1 MNILSNSIFA
11 KFFAATLL
19 LGLCFNTSAQT
30 KNSSVL
36 DFDPKID
43 GFSFENYRN
52 IGDSWKDDL
61 GADDLIKLFGL
72 KTACKTGTNASNC
85 VLHVA
90 AEKWKNEILEAMN
103 IGHCEGIAV
112 ASLRIKTERAF
123 KKRTFPD
130 QFQPGAKTTFN
141 LPRNQLIEN
150 YISYFWVTQTLEEIK
165 RQSDETVK
173 RGPLWIAKTPRE
185 AV

>member
-1 MNILSNSIFA
+1 MTA
-11 KFFAATLL
+11 FFISSRDETFDGETLRKSQVKAL
-19 LGLCFNTSAQT
+19 IYSSAQSN
-30 KNSSVL
+30 NSAGL

-43 GFSFENYRN
+43 GFSFANYRN
-52 IGDSWKDDL
+52 VGNWQDDL

-112 ASLRIKTERAF
+112 ASLRIKTEQAF
-123 KKRTFPD
+123 KKRTFPE
-130 QFQPGAKTTFN
+130 QFQPGTKTTFS
-141 LPRNQLIEN
+141 LSRNQLIEN
-150 YISYFWVTQTLEEIK
+150 YKQVLTQGSE
-165 RQSDETVK
+165 
-173 RGPLWIAKTPRE
+173 W
-185 AV
+185 